1 MLTKKKLNAIQ
12 TLEELQ
18 TIGRVRVDI
27 GYRGGTMG
35 ISSSE
40 VSDQLGIPD
49 ELMPRMLGAFVNY
62 LGGGI
67 RGSIQSS
74 TYSNEITGKKKELLD
89 ALLEAFV
96 RVYENIEN
104 EEGLNSEE
112 DETGETNWDALA
124 TKSARR
130 SGISSAY

>member
-1 MLTKKKLNAIQ
+1 M
-12 TLEELQ
+12 
-18 TIGRVRVDI
+18 
-27 GYRGGTMG
+27 
-35 ISSSE
+35 
-40 VSDQLGIPD
+40 
-49 ELMPRMLGAFVNY
+49 
-62 LGGGI
+62 
-67 RGSIQSS
+67 
-74 TYSNEITGKKKELLD
+74 LD